1 MNPNLTALQ
10 PYPFDQLNRLLDSVE
25 PAKKPFISLA
35 LGEPK
40 HQPPGFILEALND
53 RDLLTRGLATYPPT
67 RGLPELR
74 SAISQFIH
82 RRFDPADAD
91 PEHHVLPVN
100 GTREALFAVAQALA
114 SPSERP
120 LTLLPNP
127 FYQIYE
133 GAALLAGTQPR
144 YMPCL
149 VENDFKPDIKN
160 ISDDI
165 WQQVGLVY
173 LCNPGNPHGAL
184 LSIDELQ
191 QWIGKVLEHDAIL
204 IVDECYSEI
213 FRDEASPPAGLLEAA
228 ALMGNTSFKHCLTFN
243 SLSKRSNLPGL
254 RSGYVAGDA
263 DLLRQFLLY
272 RTYHGSAMPVHSQI
286 ISSLAWSDEQHVIDN
301 RAVYVKKTDDFIARL
316 KPVWPIEPP
325 KASFYLWPETP
336 INDLDF
342 TRALMRQCNIK
353 TLPGQYLSRV
363 ADGINPGENRVRL
376 ALVADEAA
384 CQQAADRIVENF
396 HALS

>member
-67 RGLPELR
+67 KGLPELR

-144 YMPCL
+144 YMSCL

-165 WQQVGLVY
+165 WQQVTGLFVQ
-173 LCNPGNPHGAL
+173 
-184 LSIDELQ
+184 SRQ
-191 QWIGKVLEHDAIL
+191 
-204 IVDECYSEI
+204 
-213 FRDEASPPAGLLEAA
+213 PPW
-228 ALMGNTSFKHCLTFN
+228 
-243 SLSKRSNLPGL
+243 RP
-254 RSGYVAGDA
+254 
-263 DLLRQFLLY
+263 
-272 RTYHGSAMPVHSQI
+272 
-286 ISSLAWSDEQHVIDN
+286 
-301 RAVYVKKTDDFIARL
+301 FIHR
-316 KPVWPIEPP
+316 
-325 KASFYLWPETP
+325 
-336 INDLDF
+336 
-342 TRALMRQCNIK
+342 
-353 TLPGQYLSRV
+353 RV
-363 ADGINPGENRVRL
+363 ATMDWQSVG
-376 ALVADEAA
+376 A
-384 CQQAADRIVENF
+384 
-396 HALS
+396 